1 MISIYLEN
9 KLLIYYMFIGVDFC
23 LLFVYKM
30 YELYNYGFYK
40 VCLYFDVVYDLK
52 YFYVFV
58 IELEVY
64 CFRKLK
70 RKFILEKFI
79 F

>member
-1 MISIYLEN
+1 
-9 KLLIYYMFIGVDFC
+9 
-23 LLFVYKM
+23 M